1 MKKKKR
7 VLVDMSGTLIHH
19 GHIRILKKAHILGNV
34 YVALTSDKEIKKY
47 KGYFPELNFVQR
59 KGIISSIKYVKKVIK
74 SKWIINDN
82 FLKKHKI
89 SLLIHG
95 NDNSNKVKK
104 EKIKIFDRTK
114 GISSDLIRQKSCK
127 IINNI
132 QKKIK

>member
-1 MKKKKR
+1 M
-7 VLVDMSGTLIHH
+7 
-19 GHIRILKKAHILGNV
+19 
-34 YVALTSDKEIKKY
+34 TSDKEIKKY

-59 KGIISSIKYVKKVIK
+59 KEIISSIKYVKKVIK

-104 EKIKIFDRTK
+104 KKIKIFDRTK
-114 GISSDLIRQKSCK
+114 GINITFDRQ
-127 IINNI
+127 NLAR
-132 QKKIK
+132 